1 MISIDST
8 DYKTPE
14 ATGSEYTPP
23 TRTIFVKTTIGRS
36 TLTLSGIRNYSTVG
50 DLKKMIGSQTGL
62 PVDKQLLMFA
72 GHFLDDSTI
81 LFDYQDSN
89 V

>member
-1 MISIDST
+1 
-8 DYKTPE
+8 
-14 ATGSEYTPP
+14 
-23 TRTIFVKTTIGRS
+23 
-36 TLTLSGIRNYSTVG
+36 
-50 DLKKMIGSQTGL
+50 MIGSQTGL